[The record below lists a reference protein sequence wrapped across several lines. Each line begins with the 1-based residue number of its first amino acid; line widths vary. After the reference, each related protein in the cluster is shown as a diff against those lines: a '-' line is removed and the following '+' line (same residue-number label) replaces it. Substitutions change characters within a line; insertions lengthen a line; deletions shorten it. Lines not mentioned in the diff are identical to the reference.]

1 MLLRPSSDLRGFSER
16 LKKLMS
22 VPGRIMEG
30 FTKIRIY
37 TPNSFCVRVIFMEDA
52 RNALFYFDVLQLHY
66 SKLELRQ
73 KVSLK

>member
-1 MLLRPSSDLRGFSER
+1 
-16 LKKLMS
+16 
-22 VPGRIMEG
+22 ME
-30 FTKIRIY
+30 Y
-37 TPNSFCVRVIFMEDA
+37 A